1 MCYVEQVAAI
11 SIAEQVRQYAAKHWV
26 EPARR
31 RGIEHCEITAGVVH
45 KALGL
50 TNRVPGVCQA
60 LSSQIFLRQN
70 RLALMART
78 GPPGGQST
86 TVVFSYRLLPRER
99 RTPSAPK
106 DSPSLW
112 DLYGVGAAD
121 FARAGGGEA
130 FLRQER
136 RSWNPPA
143 PRRTHKSR

>member
-1 MCYVEQVAAI
+1 MAAV
-11 SIAEQVRQYAAKHWV
+11 SIAEQVRQYAAKRWV

-60 LSSQIFLRQN
+60 LSSRIFLRQN
-70 RLALMART
+70 RLVLTART

-86 TVVFSYRLLPRER
+86 TVVFSYRLLPREQSLPGASND
-99 RTPSAPK
+99 T
-106 DSPSLW
+106 PSLW
-112 DLYGVGAAD
+112 DLYGVAAAD

-130 FLRQER
+130 FLRNER
-136 RSWNPPA
+136 RSWSPRPTRREPP
-143 PRRTHKSR
+143 SR